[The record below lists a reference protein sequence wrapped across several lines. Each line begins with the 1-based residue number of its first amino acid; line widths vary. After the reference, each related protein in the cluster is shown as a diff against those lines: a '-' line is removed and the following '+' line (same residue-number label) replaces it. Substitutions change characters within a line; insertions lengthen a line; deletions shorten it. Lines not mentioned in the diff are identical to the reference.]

1 LIQVKVNRPLQHCI
15 QSDCRL
21 TLSGRALGCRF
32 MQYVLLEIDVAREQ
46 DRIDLGQKDDHPKGF
61 AGVRLDLD

>member
-1 LIQVKVNRPLQHCI
+1 
-15 QSDCRL
+15 
-21 TLSGRALGCRF
+21 

-46 DRIDLGQKDDHPKGF
+46 DRIDLRQKDDHPKDF

>member
-1 LIQVKVNRPLQHCI
+1 
-15 QSDCRL
+15 
-21 TLSGRALGCRF
+21 

-61 AGVRLDLD
+61 AGVRLDVD